1 MRYDEAVSPLLP
13 IALAVVGPGSA
24 DAEALAQQLTQA
36 LEAQACTTVTRLA
49 GPQVTACRGSFACFV
64 QLARPDYDRQKI
76 GHRTYTQYLDE
87 VRDARE
93 PVARVLI
100 VLSTLPSGDRTQVA
114 LAILDTD
121 AALTI
126 AHDAPRTPDAQA
138 QVDAALD
145 AQALALDRTP
155 SVVAGAPD
163 RDAFVA
169 RTLAAVEPTLTALD
183 AWGPPATLVLT
194 ADVEGYVLRADTR
207 VLGELTRG
215 SNVRRDLGP
224 GRHRLELLS
233 AGRVR
238 WSQDIVLERG
248 VTLAVA
254 VDHAA
259 LTPGTSPV
267 HTATLY
273 GGLVLAAGGA
283 AIGVAALALAS
294 AATPQQVCVGPPEL
308 LDRCPPPV
316 RVGFGFDPAAPA
328 DGGGPPLAA
337 FALGLLGAGATA
349 SIGAGLSD
357 EAEIPWLA
365 LTASLVAGVAG
376 VVVGA
381 TY

>member
-1 MRYDEAVSPLLP
+1 MRYDVAVSPLLP
-13 IALAVVGPGSA
+13 IALAVVGPSSP

-49 GPQVTACRGSFACFV
+49 GPQVMACRGSFACFV

-76 GHRTYTQYLDE
+76 GHRAYAQYLAE

-121 AALTI
+121 AALAI
-126 AHDAPRTPDAQA
+126 AHDAPRTPDALA

-169 RTLAAVEPTLTALD
+169 RTLAAVEPTLTVLG
-183 AWGPPATLVLT
+183 AWGPPATLILST
-194 ADVEGYVLRADTR
+194 HAAGEVLRADGR
-207 VLGELTRG
+207 VLGALARG
-215 SNVRRDLGP
+215 ANVRRDLGP

-233 AGRVR
+233 EGRAR
-238 WSQDIVLERG
+238 WSREVVLERG
-248 VTLAVA
+248 ATLAV
-254 VDHAA
+254 DIEPAA
-259 LTPGTSPV
+259 LAMGTSPV

-273 GGLVLAAGGA
+273 GGLALAAGGA
-283 AIGVAALALAS
+283 AIGVAAVALAS
-294 AATPQQVCVGPPEL
+294 AATPERVCVGPPDL
-308 LDRCPPPV
+308 LDLCPPPV

-349 SIGAGLSD
+349 SIGAWLSD

-365 LTASLVAGVAG
+365 LTAGLVAGVAG
-376 VVVGA
+376 AVVGA